1 MKTRFLKVLSIVF
14 LSLSAISC
22 GALIKSIE
30 RGSQPHSAPL
40 VVGDSQRINGV
51 VYQTINSHQALVE
64 LNSSSYDRLLV
75 YVVTPSSCKE
85 YFFDKLAIRGVFIFL
100 GTHQYQ
106 TVNREYD
113 QFKTVPVF
121 VEKRYYI
128 QGMEWD
134 DRLERI
140 EMPETSEI

>member
-1 MKTRFLKVLSIVF
+1 M
-14 LSLSAISC
+14 
-22 GALIKSIE
+22 
-30 RGSQPHSAPL
+30 
-40 VVGDSQRINGV
+40 
-51 VYQTINSHQALVE
+51 E

-140 EMPETSEI
+140 EMPDTSEI